1 MDSDEGLD
9 ASLAPVR
16 LSDRPIFDEAFS
28 QLREPIS
35 DSCYAS
41 TYVWAGALRIF
52 WASIDRHL
60 CVFANTTGDLTML
73 LPPLPQPGAE
83 NRSLPSVVGACFEIM
98 DAYNARHATVE
109 RSRIE
114 YVSDEMLERFSASS
128 VTLSATPMWG
138 DYVYETARMIDLAGG
153 PLKSK
158 RHARSRFVREHP
170 DHRVEEMC
178 DEHVPACLELLDT
191 WAQHGDEMHEG
202 EVSDVH
208 VGTDVLRERDRLST
222 RRALEHRREIGL
234 TGMTLL
240 VEGRVAGFT
249 LGQPLTPTQAMVL
262 VEKADPAFP
271 GAAQFIFS
279 EFCRLHWASYPEVNA
294 GDDWGIPSLR
304 FTKQSYR
311 PRRLLSKY
319 VLTRQPVPV
328 LSTSIP
334 MDLPVRNPR
343 HTVGTEAVAGETTS
357 ADSQVRVTLRRGAA
371 SDVDPIIEIELSC
384 FDAPDELFTRRQV
397 RRLIDNPRATVT
409 VAELDGRAVG
419 WAVGLVRQ
427 HRRTRSGRLYAVA
440 VHPSARGRHAGR
452 LLVEATIAALK
463 AKGVERVY
471 LEVRRDNETAI
482 ALYEKLGFVPT
493 QSLPGYY
500 GVDRDGLRMRLGDGP
515 GGRLA
520 PRRHGHDAW
529 GEGSLFTQLP

>member
-16 LSDRPIFDEAFS
+16 LSDRPIFHEAFS

-35 DSCYAS
+35 DSCFAS
-41 TYVWAGALRIF
+41 TYVWAGALRMF
-52 WASIDRHL
+52 WTSIDGHL

-73 LPPLPQPGAE
+73 LPPMAQPGAE
-83 NRSLPSVVGACFEIM
+83 DHALPGVVGACFEIM

-128 VTLSATPMWG
+128 ATLSATPMWG

-153 PLKSK
+153 SLKSK

-170 DHRVEEMC
+170 DHRVEEMR
-178 DEHVPACLELLDT
+178 DEHVPACFELLET

-222 RRALEHRREIGL
+222 RRAIEARRELGL

-262 VEKADPAFP
+262 VEKADPTFV

-279 EFCRLHWASYPEVNA
+279 EFCRLHWTAYPEVNA

-328 LSTSIP
+328 MSTSIP

-343 HTVGTEAVAGETTS
+343 HTVGAEPSAGESESSACVALRRAVAG
-357 ADSQVRVTLRRGAA
+357 
-371 SDVDPIIEIELSC
+371 DVDQIIEVELSC

-409 VAELDGRAVG
+409 VAELEGRVVG

-427 HRRTRSGRLYAVA
+427 HRRSRSGRLYAVA

-452 LLVEATIAALK
+452 LLVEATINALK
-463 AKGVERVY
+463 AKGVDRVY
-471 LEVRRDNETAI
+471 LEVRHDNAAAI
-482 ALYEKLGFVPT
+482 ALYEKLGFRPT

-500 GVDRDGLRMRLGDGP
+500 GVDRDGLRMRLGSGQ

-520 PRRHGHDAW
+520 HRRHGHDAL
-529 GEGSLFTQLP
+529 GGGSLFTQLP

>member
-9 ASLAPVR
+9 ASLVPVR
-16 LSDRPIFDEAFS
+16 PSDRPIFDEAFS
-28 QLREPIS
+28 QLRAPIS
-35 DSCYAS
+35 DSCFAS
-41 TYVWAGALRIF
+41 TFVWAGALRIF
-52 WASIDRHL
+52 WTSIDRHL

-73 LPPLPQPGAE
+73 LPPMAQPGAE
-83 NRSLPSVVGACFEIM
+83 DRALPGVVGACFEIM

-114 YVSDEMLERFSASS
+114 YVSDEMLERFSASTAS
-128 VTLSATPMWG
+128 LSATPMWG

-158 RHARSRFVREHP
+158 RHARSRFLREHP
-170 DHRVEEMC
+170 DHRVEDLR
-178 DEHVPACLELLDT
+178 DEHLPACLELLDV
-191 WAQHGDEMHEG
+191 WAEHGDEMHEG

-234 TGMTLL
+234 TGMALL

-262 VEKADPAFP
+262 VEKADPAMP
-271 GAAQFIFS
+271 GAAQFLFS
-279 EFCRLHWASYPEVNA
+279 EFCRLYWAGYAEVNA

-328 LSTSIP
+328 MSTSIP

-343 HTVGTEAVAGETTS
+343 HTLGSGAVNGESTNAETR
-357 ADSQVRVTLRRGAA
+357 ACVTLRRGVA
-371 SDVDPIIEIELSC
+371 SDVDPIIEVELSC

-397 RRLIDNPRATVT
+397 RRLVENPRATVT
-409 VAELDGRAVG
+409 VAEVDGRVIG

-427 HRRTRSGRLYAVA
+427 HRRCRSGRLYAVA
-440 VHPSARGRHAGR
+440 VHPSARGRQAGR
-452 LLVEATIAALK
+452 LLVEATIDALR
-463 AKGVERVY
+463 AKGVQRVY
-471 LEVRRDNETAI
+471 LEVRNDNANAI
-482 ALYEKLGFVPT
+482 ALYDKLGFVPT

-500 GVDRDGLRMRLGDGP
+500 GVERDGLRTRLGSGP

-520 PRRHGHDAW
+520 PRRHGHDAL
-529 GEGSLFTQLP
+529 GEGSLFTQKP

>member
-28 QLREPIS
+28 QLREPVS
-35 DSCYAS
+35 DSCFAS

-52 WASIDRHL
+52 WTSIDRHL

-73 LPPLPQPGAE
+73 LPPVPQPGAE
-83 NRSLPSVVGACFEIM
+83 DRALPGVVGACFEIM
-98 DAYNARHATVE
+98 DAYNARNATVE

-128 VTLSATPMWG
+128 ATLSATPMWG

-158 RHARSRFVREHP
+158 RHARSRFMRERP
-170 DHRVEEMC
+170 DHRVEDLR
-178 DEHVPACLELLDT
+178 DEHVPACFELLDA

-222 RRALEHRREIGL
+222 RRAIEHRREIGL
-234 TGMTLL
+234 TGMALI
-240 VEGRVAGFT
+240 VEGRLAGFT
-249 LGQPLTPTQAMVL
+249 LGQPLTHTQAMVL
-262 VEKADPAFP
+262 VEKADPDLP
-271 GAAQFIFS
+271 GAAQFLFS
-279 EFCRLHWASYPEVNA
+279 EFCRRHWAGYAEVNA

-328 LSTSIP
+328 MSTSIP

-343 HTVGTEAVAGETTS
+343 HTVGADAPASES
-357 ADSQVRVTLRRGAA
+357 ASTNAPVTVILRRGAA
-371 SDVDPIIEIELSC
+371 SDADPIIEVELSC

-397 RRLIDNPRATVT
+397 KRLIDNPRATVT
-409 VAELDGRAVG
+409 VAELDGRVVG

-427 HRRTRSGRLYAVA
+427 HRRSRSGRLYAVA
-440 VHPSARGRHAGR
+440 VHPSVRGRHAGR
-452 LLVEATIAALK
+452 LLVEATIDALK

-471 LEVRRDNETAI
+471 LEVRHDNATAI
-482 ALYEKLGFVPT
+482 SLYRKLGFLPT
-493 QSLPGYY
+493 RDLPGYY
-500 GVDRDGLRMRLGDGP
+500 GADRDGLRMRLGAGP

-520 PRRHGHDAW
+520 PRRHGHDAP